1 MSIEPFAGSF
11 RERGGSWVVAQSIL
25 MVAVLVLGVTNR
37 GEGPNPPLLTTGA
50 LLCAVGG
57 YFGIAGVRGL
67 GRNRTPYPRPLPEAH
82 LVQSGIYARV
92 RHPLYT
98 SVILVCLGWAL
109 IWRSRPALAAALLLI
124 PFFYAKAR
132 REERWLVVRFPG
144 YIEYARRVPRFVP
157 RWKTPTKAGL

>member
-1 MSIEPFAGSF
+1 MLF
-11 RERGGSWVVAQSIL
+11 RS
-25 MVAVLVLGVTNR
+25 LVLGVTNR
-37 GEGPNPPLLTTGA
+37 GERPNPPLLTTGA
-50 LLCAVGG
+50 LLCALGG

-67 GRNRTPYPRPLPEAH
+67 GRNRTPFPRPLPEAH

-98 SVILVCLGWAL
+98 SVILVCVGWAL
-109 IWRSRPALAAALLLI
+109 IWRSRPALGAALFLI

-144 YIEYARRVPRFVP
+144 YLEYARRVPRFLP
-157 RWKTPTKAGL
+157 RWKTATKAGL